1 MGTFLVGCAV
11 LGCVAF
17 AVRSIVGNKKKG
29 KASCGGDCGSCKGCN
44 FCLGG
49 CQKAAALIDS

>member
-29 KASCGGDCGSCKGCN
+29 KASCGGDCGSCKGCH
-44 FCLGG
+44 F
-49 CQKAAALIDS
+49 